1 MIGQEQK
8 LENLR
13 SKSLNAPGNDLEN
26 KFDKKMDEEVNSEN
40 DSPFNFFDD

>member
-13 SKSLNAPGNDLEN
+13 SKSLTAPDKGLEN
-26 KFDKKMDEEVNSEN
+26 KFDKNVDEVPSEI